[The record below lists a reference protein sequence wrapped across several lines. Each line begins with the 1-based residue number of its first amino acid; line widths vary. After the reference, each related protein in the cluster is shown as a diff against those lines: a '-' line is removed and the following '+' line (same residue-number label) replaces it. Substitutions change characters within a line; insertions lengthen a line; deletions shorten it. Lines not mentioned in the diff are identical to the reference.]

1 MSEFPKEFPL
11 AEMVR
16 SDRATRTGIDN
27 TPTPEHEANLLALVT
42 HVLAPLRK
50 AMGGPIKVTSGYRSP
65 KLNAATPG
73 SSLTSQHSHGQAADI
88 VSLGGFTNAAMFRHI
103 VGYLPFDQIIWEFG
117 DKKEPRWVHV
127 SYRATKRRGQVLR
140 AIKQGTATVYQ
151 PWTP

>member
-1 MSEFPKEFPL
+1 MSFPKEFPL
-11 AEMVR
+11 AEMVH
-16 SDRATRTGIDN
+16 SDRAVRQGIPN

-50 AMGGPIKVTSGYRSP
+50 AMGGPMKVTSGYRSP

-73 SSLTSQHSHGQAADI
+73 SSVTSQHSHGQAADI
-88 VSLGGFTNAAMFRHI
+88 VTGGSHTNAAMFEYIRKN
-103 VGYLPFDQIIWEFG
+103 LPFDQLIWEFG

-140 AIKQGTATVYQ
+140 AVKQGTATIYQ
-151 PWTP
+151 PWAA